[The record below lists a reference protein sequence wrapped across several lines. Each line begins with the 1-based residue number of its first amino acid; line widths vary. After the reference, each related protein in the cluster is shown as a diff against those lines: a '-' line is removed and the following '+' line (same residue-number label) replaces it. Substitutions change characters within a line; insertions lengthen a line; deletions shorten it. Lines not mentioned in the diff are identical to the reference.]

1 MATTKEKWQEIA
13 DRGLQD
19 NFDPATRA
27 KFDEAVNRGLITVN
41 FNITQQAPQPEQE
54 STFGQKLI
62 GGIEGAASL
71 ATGLIAEPIAGLA
84 GIAAGLDP
92 FRDEGA
98 AAETVAAVKK
108 ALTFNPST
116 AEGKGAIAGL
126 GEALQ
131 PAVAKLQQF
140 KQFIGDD
147 AFAATGSPTLAAI
160 ATATPEA
167 LIELLGAGTAK
178 RAAVQGAKQA
188 PIERVDQAPT
198 VQAAREDAGI
208 TQTPESVA
216 EALQKGTPE
225 ELAAIV
231 DADPKF
237 YQAADELGID
247 VEPLASFASQNP
259 QFISVSNALEVVP
272 GSVLEPQASKFI
284 ERTAQAAD
292 ELIQK
297 YGGTKDKAQLGLD
310 FKSDALKTIDDLYD
324 KADVVY
330 GNLRKVVDE
339 KATFA
344 ATRTVQFLE
353 ELNAADKLSPKLKSV
368 LNQLKPKQVKT
379 KGFTGVNPA
388 TGQKFDTGTTETVN
402 PKLGRID
409 ILRKQFGQAVGKG
422 KGEFRTQ
429 EAGLNKALYA
439 RLTDDLDNISDTIGG
454 DALQLSDAG
463 KGLVK
468 QRKQLEDN
476 LTKLLG
482 KDLSQALNVNVS
494 GAVKGLAKGEV
505 DKFTDTIK
513 AIPEAKRGEIV
524 LSAMNDVFKGSGVRQ
539 TAFGPT
545 QFTKWYQTINRSPA
559 AKKALFDTLP
569 EGSQKAI
576 DNLFEVSRGISR
588 ALGTKRPTGVV
599 NALFNEK
606 SGFIRRMLG
615 SGAVKTAIAF
625 QGGPAASAGANIV
638 SDFISQTSSPAKA
651 ASNLMSDPSF
661 KDMIR
666 QATKQG
672 VVDGTLASQ
681 KVLDAERKVMKTKR
695 FKEWVRVLG
704 NEAPAALVGGASGSL
719 VGYLFNHNPDDD
731 IKLDF
736 TISGGVKP

>member
-1 MATTKEKWQEIA
+1 MPTIEEIDAEIA
-13 DRGLQD
+13 RRERISEIDR
-19 NFDPATRA
+19 
-27 KFDEAVNRGLITVN
+27 LIEER
-41 FNITQQAPQPEQE
+41 QP
-54 STFGQKLI
+54 TFGQKVV
-62 GGIEGAASL
+62 GGFEGALSL

-98 AAETVAAVKK
+98 AAQTVADVKK
-108 ALTFNPST
+108 ALTFDPST
-116 AEGKGAIAGL
+116 DEGKGAIAGL

-147 AFAATGSPTLAAI
+147 AFEATGSPTLAAI

-167 LIELLGAGTAK
+167 MIELLGFGAGK
-178 RAAVQGAKQA
+178 RAATQAVKQA
-188 PIERVDQAPT
+188 PAKPNIPEEVTAQT
-198 VQAAREDAGI
+198 AGD
-208 TQTPESVA
+208 VA
-216 EALQKGTPE
+216 EVIQKGTPE
-225 ELAAIV
+225 EIAAIV

-297 YGGTKDKAQLGLD
+297 YGGTLDKAQLGLD
-310 FKSDALKTIDDLYD
+310 FKADALKTIDNLYD

-353 ELNAADKLSPKLKSV
+353 ELNAADKLSPELKSV
-368 LNQLKPKQVKT
+368 LNQLKPKQVKV
-379 KGFTGVNPA
+379 KGVTGVNPA
-388 TGQKFDTGTTETVN
+388 TGQKFDTGTTEITN

-409 ILRKQFGQAVGKG
+409 ILRKKFGQAVGKG
-422 KGEFRTQ
+422 KGEFRNQ
-429 EAGLNKALYA
+429 ETGLNKALYA
-439 RLTDDLDNISDTIGG
+439 RLTNDLDNISESIGG

-482 KDLSQALNVNVS
+482 KDLTQALNVNVS
-494 GAVKGLAKGEV
+494 GAVKGLAKGQV
-505 DKFTDTIK
+505 DKFTETIN
-513 AIPEAKRGEIV
+513 AIPKAQRGEIV

-559 AKKALFDTLP
+559 AKKALFESLP
-569 EGSQKAI
+569 QGSQKAI

-588 ALGTKRPTGVV
+588 ALGTKRPTGVI
-599 NALFNEK
+599 NSLFNEK

-615 SGAVKTAIAF
+615 SGAVKTAIAIK
-625 QGGPAASAGANIV
+625 GGPAASAGANLV
-638 SDFISQTSSPAKA
+638 ADFISQTSSPAKA
-651 ASNLMSDPSF
+651 ASNLMSDAGF
-661 KDMIR
+661 QNMIR
-666 QATKQG
+666 QATKDG
-672 VVDGTLASQ
+672 VIDGNIAS
-681 KVLDAERKVMKTKR
+681 KKLLDIEKKVMRTKAFKTWI
-695 FKEWVRVLG
+695 KESGASV
-704 NEAPAALVGGASGSL
+704 VGGTSGAL
-719 VGYLFNHNPDDD
+719 IAYLFDQAEEEP
-731 IKLDF
+731 ILDF